1 MNEYAKPT
9 DFEDLRFYDDCVY
22 VENREIPDFRLRW
35 CELGRLVK
43 VVTKLVNMLVVGRTT
58 RKNFKIYRVGRVYVK
73 HNVIYFTFGGWDW
86 LSESWFSAHAVP
98 LVSVEEFGEKFEGF
112 STPLYTQLKNLQQS
126 MVTPYTAFRH
136 DDDANQSNRW
146 YALTKNSRPLFKHAA
161 YELKT
166 VTGTTYTDMNYTELL
181 AQRPTNG
188 KLRGF
193 YRPYSKDLMQTQTL
207 ILTSLEKK
215 K

>member
-9 DFEDLRFYDDCVY
+9 DFEDLRFYDDGVC

-43 VVTKLVNMLVVGRTT
+43 VVTKLVNMLAVGRTT
-58 RKNFKIYRVGRVYVK
+58 RKNFKVYRVGRVYIK
-73 HNVIYFTFGGWDW
+73 HNVIYFTFV
-86 LSESWFSAHAVP
+86 SWFSAHAVP
-98 LVSVEEFGEKFEGF
+98 LVLVEEFGKEFESF
-112 STPLYTQLKNLQQS
+112 STTPLYTQLKNLQKS
-126 MVTPYTAFRH
+126 MVTPYTSFRH
-136 DDDANQSNRW
+136 DDDAYQSNRW
-146 YALTKNSRPLFKHAA
+146 YALTKNSRPLFKHAT

-193 YRPYSKDLMQTQTL
+193 YRPYSKDLMKTQTL
-207 ILTSLEKK
+207 TLTSLEKK